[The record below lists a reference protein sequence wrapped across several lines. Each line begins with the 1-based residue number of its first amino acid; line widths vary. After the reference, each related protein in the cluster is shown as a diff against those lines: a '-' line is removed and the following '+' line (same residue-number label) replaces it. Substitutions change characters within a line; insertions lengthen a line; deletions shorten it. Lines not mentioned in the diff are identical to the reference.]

1 MITFLANNFDH
12 LNMDSLIQEKI
23 NRARAWEA
31 AFVSFLKNYT
41 ESNDKPDFMDVAF
54 NSERSIQDEFERTST
69 GTHFPIWSVS
79 QFRKLK
85 CQFYITI
92 SNYFKLFLGDV
103 KVVVIS
109 YILMTIYIML
119 MLGKVTSTSKK
130 WYSCDI
136 GNYIAQKKFSL
147 SIFGVLLVLLSVAAS
162 IGLFG
167 LIGIP
172 STIVSFQVLPFL
184 VRTERI
190 KSLMLR
196 YE

>member
-1 MITFLANNFDH
+1 MPIEMSLHIAISNNF
-12 LNMDSLIQEKI
+12 
-23 NRARAWEA
+23 
-31 AFVSFLKNYT
+31 
-41 ESNDKPDFMDVAF
+41 
-54 NSERSIQDEFERTST
+54 
-69 GTHFPIWSVS
+69 
-79 QFRKLK
+79 KL
-85 CQFYITI
+85 
-92 SNYFKLFLGDV
+92 LVGDV

-136 GNYIAQKKFSL
+136 GNCIAQKKFSL

-184 VRTERI
+184 VSTEWN

-196 YE
+196 YEWYNQLP

>member
-1 MITFLANNFDH
+1 MLSNI
-12 LNMDSLIQEKI
+12 
-23 NRARAWEA
+23 
-31 AFVSFLKNYT
+31 LKLL
-41 ESNDKPDFMDVAF
+41 V
-54 NSERSIQDEFERTST
+54 
-69 GTHFPIWSVS
+69 
-79 QFRKLK
+79 
-85 CQFYITI
+85 
-92 SNYFKLFLGDV
+92 GDV

-109 YILMTIYIML
+109 YILMTFYIML

-136 GNYIAQKKFSL
+136 GNYIAQKKFIL

-184 VRTERI
+184 VSTEWNE
-190 KSLMLR
+190 LPMLR
-196 YE
+196 DNELPWYKNNHTKIYHLFLGTRSWRRQHIHLSRVVPEFHKTWKWITNNSFRSSGWWGHSFHVYVNCSSSNSDC

>member
-69 GTHFPIWSVS
+69 GTHFRIWSVS
-79 QFRKLK
+79 QFKCLLK

-92 SNYFKLFLGDV
+92 SNYFKLF
-103 KVVVIS
+103 
-109 YILMTIYIML
+109 
-119 MLGKVTSTSKK
+119 
-130 WYSCDI
+130 
-136 GNYIAQKKFSL
+136 
-147 SIFGVLLVLLSVAAS
+147 
-162 IGLFG
+162 
-167 LIGIP
+167 
-172 STIVSFQVLPFL
+172 
-184 VRTERI
+184 
-190 KSLMLR
+190 
-196 YE
+196 